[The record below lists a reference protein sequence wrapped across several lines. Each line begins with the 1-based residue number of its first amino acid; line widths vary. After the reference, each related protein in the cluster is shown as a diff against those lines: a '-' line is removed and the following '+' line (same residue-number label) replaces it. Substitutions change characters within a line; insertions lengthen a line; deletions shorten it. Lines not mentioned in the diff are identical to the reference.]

1 VTISNIHRRGRDNR
15 RRPRHQF
22 FYCGEQQ
29 YVVKCCWFSPANA
42 GHGPDGFTIS
52 KGGDLLRVAFGL
64 FAAVRNRTAVT
75 AHRQQKRTD
84 EARRQLRPPYG
95 LRWPLISVCRPHS
108 MSNEYLSFCSR
119 PQLDLGGGC
128 FRSLQAAQRA
138 CRQMGGIIKVIIGGR
153 IGGFISENGVA
164 RQSDE

>member
-15 RRPRHQF
+15 RRPRQQF
-22 FYCGEQQ
+22 FHCGEQQ
-29 YVVKCCWFSPANA
+29 HVVKCCWFSPANG

-52 KGGDLLRVAFGL
+52 KGCDLLRSAFGL

-84 EARRQLRPPYG
+84 EARRQFRPPYG
-95 LRWPLISVCRPHS
+95 LRWPLISICRPHS

-119 PQLDLGGGC
+119 PSLISAADVFVA
-128 FRSLQAAQRA
+128 FRRRKEPAAKWAGLLR
-138 CRQMGGIIKVIIGGR
+138 
-153 IGGFISENGVA
+153 
-164 RQSDE
+164 